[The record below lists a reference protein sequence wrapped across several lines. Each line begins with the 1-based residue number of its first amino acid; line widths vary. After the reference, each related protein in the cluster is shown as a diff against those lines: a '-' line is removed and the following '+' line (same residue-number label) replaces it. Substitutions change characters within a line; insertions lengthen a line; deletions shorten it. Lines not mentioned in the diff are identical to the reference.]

1 VLPGKLPSV
10 NKREL
15 DMATQLIESFSGDWK
30 PDKYKDT
37 YTNALKQI
45 VKRKQ
50 KGEEIHRV
58 REPEEDETPDLMEA
72 LRRSLEQS
80 RGGRAR
86 RSGSRNGNGTS
97 KLTKDELNKRAAK
110 LGVEGRSKMTKDE
123 LAKAV
128 ASAE

>member
-1 VLPGKLPSV
+1 
-10 NKREL
+10 
-15 DMATQLIESFSGDWK
+15 MATQLIESFSGDWN
-30 PDKYKDT
+30 PEKYEDT
-37 YTNALKQI
+37 YTDALKQI

-58 REPEEDETPDLMEA
+58 REPEEEETPDLLEA
-72 LRRSLEQS
+72 LRLSLQQS

-86 RSGSRNGNGTS
+86 RSGSSRNGNGTS
-97 KLTKDELNKRAAK
+97 RMTKDELQKRAAK
-110 LGVEGRSKMTKDE
+110 LGIEGRSKMSKDE